1 MISRLRKKLQTV
13 TSMNDYIEMVKSV
26 SYRFNKNIGGRP
38 NMNLYIFVIIIL
50 LTVALFG
57 VFQYHKLKKHE

>member
-1 MISRLRKKLQTV
+1 
-13 TSMNDYIEMVKSV
+13 MNDYIEMVKSV